1 MPQASLL
8 KLGPHA
14 LIPTLDLFDL
24 QALHLRRMD
33 EFANSKWNSRG
44 WTYQEGVV
52 ARRRLIFTE
61 SLVVFQ
67 CLQSKWD
74 ERFSC
79 PFPTEASGISG
90 GSEYGVPQFLPHGPI
105 GSDAS
110 YFGGHVSEY
119 YGRDF
124 TYLSDQLIAF
134 QGVLQEFASSPAAL
148 RNLCAVPA
156 FRFSDKALAPSPPSQ
171 AQTKAKRRSRLSQQ
185 LKLFMTYTKPRMEPE
200 AATDAS
206 ALAGFVA
213 GLCWDLETSSSN
225 HASRVEQTS
234 FPSWSWLGWRP
245 PSKDYRVTFPLDLI
259 HMKFLFGDV
268 SKNYDLVV
276 KDVRVGFTSTGR
288 ESGVLNDTETNLESA
303 LNSQRLDASLLK
315 ITTWIFD
322 GQIAESQ
329 QSKVGL
335 FANDLRH
342 ERAPYMVTMKL
353 HDGLVSERYIL
364 VGPRDSGGDSLS
376 ARFAVMLS
384 VYDGM
389 FLLCLVLVP
398 CSRHGTGHCFKRIGL
413 VYLDRVLVQK
423 LPVVDEETRKRH
435 SPSSWTGL
443 DEENTLFVESL
454 PSEVCRMGSVYVC

>member
-1 MPQASLL
+1 
-8 KLGPHA
+8 
-14 LIPTLDLFDL
+14 
-24 QALHLRRMD
+24 
-33 EFANSKWNSRG
+33 
-44 WTYQEGVV
+44 
-52 ARRRLIFTE
+52 
-61 SLVVFQ
+61 
-67 CLQSKWD
+67 
-74 ERFSC
+74 
-79 PFPTEASGISG
+79 
-90 GSEYGVPQFLPHGPI
+90 VPQFLPHGPI

-110 YFGGHVSEY
+110 CFGGHVSEY

-134 QGVLQEFASSPAAL
+134 QGVLQEFASSPASL
-148 RNLCAVPA
+148 RHLCAVPA
-156 FRFSDKALAPSPPSQ
+156 FRFSDQALAPSSPSQPQTMSQ

-185 LKLFMTYTKPRMEPE
+185 LKLFVAHTKPRMEPK

-213 GLCWDLETSSSN
+213 GLCWDLETSSSD
-225 HASRVEQTS
+225 HAGRVEQTY

-245 PSKDYRVTFPLDLI
+245 PSNDYRVTFPLDLI

-268 SKNYDLVV
+268 SKNYDLVA

-288 ESGVLNDTETNLESA
+288 ESNVSNDTETNLESA
-303 LNSQRLDASLLK
+303 LNSQRLDTSHIK

-329 QSKVGL
+329 QSEVGH
-335 FANDLRH
+335 FSNGLRH
-342 ERAPYMVTMKL
+342 ERAPYRVTMKL
-353 HDGLVSERYIL
+353 HNGLVSGRYIL

-398 CSRHGTGHCFKRIGL
+398 CSRHGTGLCFKRIGL
-413 VYLDRVLVQK
+413 VYLERLSVLE
-423 LPVVDEETRKRH
+423 LAVVDEETRKRH
-435 SPSSWTGL
+435 SPSSWSGL

-454 PSEVCRMGSVYVC
+454 PSEVCKMESVYIC